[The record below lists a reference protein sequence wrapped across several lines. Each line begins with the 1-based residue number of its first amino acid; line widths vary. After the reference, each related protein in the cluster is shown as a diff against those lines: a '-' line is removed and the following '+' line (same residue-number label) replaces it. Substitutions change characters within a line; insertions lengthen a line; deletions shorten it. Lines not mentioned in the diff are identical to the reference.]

1 MAPPRLVTTA
11 KAEADLR
18 DIFRQVAADNGLSA
32 ATSVLRK
39 LEKALP
45 NLAAFP
51 HLGRATRSGARLHS
65 VKPWIIVYRPITGGV
80 EVLRVLDGRRDLGV
94 LIGKKT

>member
-1 MAPPRLVTTA
+1 MPPPRFVTTA

-18 DIFRQVAADNGLSA
+18 DIFRQVVADNGLSA
-32 ATSVLRK
+32 ASSVLRR
-39 LEKALP
+39 LEAALP

-51 HLGRATRSGARLHS
+51 HLGRATRRGARVHS
-65 VKPWIIVYRPITGGV
+65 VKPWIIVYRPISGGV
-80 EVLRVLDGRRDLGV
+80 EVLRVLDGRRDLDV